1 MFHKVLKEKMMWH
14 YIEQIYRPLMNMK
27 NKDIFQFEKRKD
39 YLQVLAINDQNFIEM
54 KEVMGRIYYEEQEK
68 IKKKKL
74 DKIDIEKNRW
84 LIKTIEKKLNTY
96 LSISLQVNFKL
107 DYIYKVLWNRL
118 TLAIS
123 NDKVSEPT
131 KFIEEFFDIIFKLE
145 NQIKI
150 QLRLT
155 QNENNKL
162 KKLQQFLLYE
172 TEGFFKNCIFK
183 KYVKNDKNK

>member
-1 MFHKVLKEKMMWH
+1 
-14 YIEQIYRPLMNMK
+14 
-27 NKDIFQFEKRKD
+27 
-39 YLQVLAINDQNFIEM
+39 M

-150 QLRLT
+150 
-155 QNENNKL
+155 
-162 KKLQQFLLYE
+162 
-172 TEGFFKNCIFK
+172 
-183 KYVKNDKNK
+183 